1 MTPTPNTT
9 SPAVEA
15 VASNTGL
22 KNFIVGKM
30 WATSQDGVRP
40 GTLRINR
47 DLPRN
52 IILKPDMTL
61 FVNKNTKREGKN
73 DADYSISI
81 LLPTATADALILE
94 EHALAEA
101 RKARELAETNAVDAT
116 PM

>member
-1 MTPTPNTT
+1 MNTLQNT
-9 SPAVEA
+9 APVEA
-15 VASNTGL
+15 VASNSGL
-22 KNFIVGKM
+22 KNFIVGKA

-61 FVNKNTKREGKN
+61 FLNKNTKRDGKN
-73 DADYSISI
+73 DADYSVSI
-81 LLPTATADALILE
+81 LLPTALADTLIAE

-101 RKARELAETNAVDAT
+101 RKATEQSNSVKTDDI